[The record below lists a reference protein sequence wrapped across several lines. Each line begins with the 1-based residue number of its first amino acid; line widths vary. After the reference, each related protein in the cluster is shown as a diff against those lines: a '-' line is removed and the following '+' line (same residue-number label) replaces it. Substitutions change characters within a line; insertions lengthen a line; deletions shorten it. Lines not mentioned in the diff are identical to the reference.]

1 MLTEKEIARRLADAE
16 SSHGLFA
23 FEYNGIAL
31 WRLVRSRTGFAMQG
45 HGLQP
50 RALDDRLALLV
61 RGLRS
66 CLDYGLA
73 LLKGRRRYVVK
84 TYSSALRTLREGR
97 YEDIYFD
104 ALMTQVAGGSKWS
117 YCNSVAFAS
126 REKQARVRIEF
137 DTSFVQI
144 ASALLAR
151 VWSFSR
157 DPHPFGALAN
167 AVEQALGP
175 GILSASQARFLYAK
189 FRWQVCFYS
198 LLLRRQRPAVVCVV
212 NTGEYALMH
221 AAQRSGIRFIELQ
234 HGIFSAD
241 HPDALPEAA
250 LDQARGDLL
259 LPDVLA
265 VYGEYWRNYLSGTA
279 IARLERIV
287 PCGCAVLEE
296 YRGVRRAISDGPPS
310 AQPLQILLTT
320 QGLSVGELVGCVS
333 AFLDACARP
342 LTLNMKL
349 HPIYDDEAAYQVLAQ
364 DSRVRIL
371 GATDATPTHLLMARA
386 DMHVSISSAC
396 HYDALAVGVPT
407 VVLRLPGHE
416 LMLPLIESGDAVLV
430 RSASELSEYVGQL
443 VENPSSAEH
452 AEYFCRTGFV
462 QNLREVA
469 GLVE

>member
-1 MLTEKEIARRLADAE
+1 MLTEKEIARRLAAAE

-23 FEYNGIAL
+23 FQHNGIAL
-31 WRLVRSRTGFAMQG
+31 WRLVRSRIGFSMQG
-45 HGLQP
+45 QDLQA
-50 RALDDRLALLV
+50 RRLNNQAALLV

-66 CLDYGLA
+66 CVDYGLA

-84 TYSSALRTLREGR
+84 TYSSALRTQRDGR

-104 ALMTQVAGGSKWS
+104 ALMTRVGGGSKWS
-117 YCNSVAFAS
+117 FCNSVAFAS
-126 REKQARVRIEF
+126 RERRAQVKIEF

-144 ASALLAR
+144 VSTLLAHIWKFGCDER
-151 VWSFSR
+151 PFSS
-157 DPHPFGALAN
+157 LAC
-167 AVEQALGP
+167 AVEQSLGK
-175 GILSASQARFLYAK
+175 GILSTKQARFLYAK
-189 FRWQVCFYS
+189 FRWQVFFYS
-198 LLLRRQRPAVVCVV
+198 LLLQRQRPAVVCVV

-221 AAQRSGIRFIELQ
+221 AAQRNGIRFVELQ

-250 LDQARGDLL
+250 LAQAGGDLL

-279 IARLERIV
+279 IERLGRII

-296 YRGVRRAISDGPPS
+296 YRGVRRAIGE
-310 AQPLQILLTT
+310 ARQGAEPLQILLTT
-320 QGLSVGELVGCVS
+320 QGLSVGELVGFVS
-333 AFLDACARP
+333 EFLASCDRS
-342 LTLNMKL
+342 LTLNVKL

-371 GATDATPTHLLMARA
+371 GATDPTPTHLLMARA

-407 VVLRLPGHE
+407 VVLGLPGHE
-416 LMLPLIESGDAVLV
+416 LLFPLIESGDAVLACSATELAENV
-430 RSASELSEYVGQL
+430 CQLIENRS
-443 VENPSSAEH
+443 PAEH
-452 AEYFCRTGFV
+452 AEYFCRSGFV
-462 QNLREVA
+462 QNLCEAA
-469 GLVE
+469 GLID